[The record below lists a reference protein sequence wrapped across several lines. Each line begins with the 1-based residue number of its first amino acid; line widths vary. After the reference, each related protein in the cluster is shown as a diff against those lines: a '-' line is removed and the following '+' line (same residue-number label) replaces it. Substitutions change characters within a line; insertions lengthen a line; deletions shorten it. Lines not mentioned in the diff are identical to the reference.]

1 MPNGLVTTQRFA
13 RIASLPISLPQT
25 QLNAGML
32 IVAMKITLAMHQ
44 RLELRSLNCFLAS
57 ILTPGAIPTY
67 LNTAMGLC
75 SVCVTRSLTVCS
87 PLAYALVKDTSTTSN
102 PFSLC
107 AIETPGVYNVIVSN
121 NTSNV
126 DMAVTAT
133 GLFKLYT

>member
-1 MPNGLVTTQRFA
+1 MPNGFITTQRFA
-13 RIASLPISLPQT
+13 RIANLPISLPQT

-44 RLELRSLNCFLAS
+44 RLELRSLNCFLAN
-57 ILTPGAIPTY
+57 ILTPGAIPVY

-75 SVCVTRSLTVCS
+75 SVSVTRSLTVCS
-87 PLAYALVKDTSTTSN
+87 PIAYALVKDRSTTSN
-102 PFSLC
+102 PFSTC
-107 AIETPGVYNVIVSN
+107 VIETPGVYNVIVSN